1 MTTVQALAT
10 SSAKANH
17 VHKTRAGKDGRRWK
31 AVRCIHVCPDGVRL
45 PPHHSSGSFVRLG
58 PPSTD
63 ASEPPFYT
71 ERGAPHVSIA
81 IDLCAHRSVS
91 SRSSFGSAPSTLPF
105 PSQQSDRQTGI
116 VRVQKGTQ
124 SDCSVPWAFSEGKRG
139 MVGAVVTFSSMS
151 TRSIQTSGRGTSIPT
166 VLARAVHGGHWLCSC
181 HVPITPTPLEPRGTS
196 TCLSTIPFQRA
207 FGTVVDRRLVPD
219 PCTSLSWRRFDGNRS
234 IRGHETMATRHVAT
248 SIEWEYILPGEGTRV
263 ATPSGFDRQRENTL
277 QTSSRR
283 RGTSKGNA

>member
-17 VHKTRAGKDGRRWK
+17 VHETRAGKDGRRWK

-63 ASEPPFYT
+63 ASEPPFCT

-91 SRSSFGSAPSTLPF
+91 SRSSFGSPLSTLPF
-105 PSQQSDRQTGI
+105 PSQQSDRRTGI
-116 VRVQKGTQ
+116 VRVQKGTR
-124 SDCSVPWAFSEGKRG
+124 SDWSIPWAFCEGKRG
-139 MVGAVVTFSSMS
+139 MVGEDVTFASMS

-166 VLARAVHGGHWLCSC
+166 VLAHVVHGCHGLCSC
-181 HVPITPTPLEPRGTS
+181 HVLVTPTPREPRGTS
-196 TCLSTIPFQRA
+196 TCLSTMPFRHA
-207 FGTVVDRRLVPD
+207 FGTVVNHLLVPE
-219 PCTSLSWRRFDGNRS
+219 PCTSPSWRRFDGNAS
-234 IRGHETMATRHVAT
+234 IRGHSTMTTRHVAT
-248 SIEWEYILPGEGTRV
+248 SIG
-263 ATPSGFDRQRENTL
+263 
-277 QTSSRR
+277 
-283 RGTSKGNA
+283 